1 MALFAM
7 LIGADQGETNGRN
20 LMDEEV
26 DPILKVCDAMS
37 CRVVSCRAMS
47 CRVVSCRG
55 VAWRG
60 VSCNIM

>member
-26 DPILKVCDAMS
+26 DPILKVCDVMS
-37 CRVVSCRAMS
+37 CHVMS
-47 CRVVSCRG
+47 CKVR
-55 VAWRG
+55 
-60 VSCNIM
+60 